1 MDVVVFGSINM
12 DLVVRTLRLPSVGE
26 TIIGK
31 EFEMLPGGKGANQAV
46 AVARLGTSI
55 AMIGRVG
62 DDVFGSQLVNHLQAA
77 GVMCDRI
84 STAPGESSG
93 VATIEVD
100 AQGNNHII
108 VIPGANNLVD
118 AEELAHLNA
127 CLAEAHIVLLQL
139 EIPLSMV
146 IAAATIAFE
155 QGLTVILDPAPVH
168 PELPDELLRH
178 VSILTP
184 NQVEASQLAGF
195 PVETL
200 ADAHRAAELIQKK
213 GPETVI
219 VTLGDQGSLCVT
231 SQGVIHMPCMPVE
244 VVDTV
249 AAGDA
254 FNGGLATAL
263 VEGKSLRNS
272 LRWATAVAAVAVSRK
287 GAQSAMPKR
296 SELHAF
302 FTL

>member
-46 AVARLGTSI
+46 AVARLGTSV

-296 SELHAF
+296 SELHAL

>member
-12 DLVVRTLRLPSVGE
+12 DLVVRTLRLPSIGE

-46 AVARLGTSI
+46 AVARLGTSV

-62 DDVFGSQLVNHLQAA
+62 DDVFGSQLVNHLQDAD
-77 GVMCDRI
+77 VMCDRI

-93 VATIEVD
+93 IATIEVD

-118 AEELAHLNA
+118 AKELAHLKA

-146 IAAATIAFE
+146 IAAATIAFG

-195 PVETL
+195 PVKTL

-231 SQGVIHMPCMPVE
+231 LQDVIHMPCMPVE